1 MTISDFTAAKIQD
14 LQERRQR
21 LRELVRLMRDQH
33 DRENRVEERYRL
45 QPLIEEKEKD
55 LEAVEDEL
63 IRLET
68 RLAAAPAAAPAAA
81 IVPGPPGLFYSY
93 AHEDEDLR
101 DELAKHLKLLERQG
115 ILSSWHDRA
124 IEPGQDWNKEISQQL
139 LAAKIILLLVSA
151 DFLASDYIWGHELKV
166 ALERHQKGEV
176 RVVPILLRPCDWTTA
191 PFAHLQALPRDAR
204 PITQWRSRDE
214 AFASIAEALRQLAP
228 SLPR

>member
-1 MTISDFTAAKIQD
+1 MTISDFTVAKVQD

-21 LRELVRLMRDQH
+21 LRELVRLMRGQH
-33 DRENRVEERYRL
+33 DRETRDEEKYRL
-45 QPLIEEKEKD
+45 QPLIKEKEKD

-63 IRLET
+63 LRLET
-68 RLAAAPAAAPAAA
+68 RLAAA
-81 IVPGPPGLFYSY
+81 PGPPGLFYSY

-124 IEPGQDWNKEISQQL
+124 IEPGQDWNREISQQL

-166 ALERHQKGEV
+166 AFERHQKGEA

-214 AFASIAEALRQLAP
+214 AFASIAEALRQIAP

>member
-21 LRELVRLMRDQH
+21 LRELVRLLRDEY
-33 DRENRVEERYRL
+33 DRETRVAERYRQL
-45 QPLIEEKEKD
+45 PLIEEREKD
-55 LEAVEDEL
+55 LEAVENEL
-63 IRLET
+63 SRLEA
-68 RLAAAPAAAPAAA
+68 RLGAVA
-81 IVPGPPGLFYSY
+81 GPPGLFYSY

-124 IEPGQDWNKEISQQL
+124 IEPGQDWNQEISEQL

-151 DFLASDYIWGHELKV
+151 NFLASDYIWGHELRV
-166 ALERHQKGEV
+166 AIERHQHGEA
-176 RVVPILLRPCDWTTA
+176 RVIPVILRPCDWTTA

-204 PITQWRSRDE
+204 AITQWRNRDE